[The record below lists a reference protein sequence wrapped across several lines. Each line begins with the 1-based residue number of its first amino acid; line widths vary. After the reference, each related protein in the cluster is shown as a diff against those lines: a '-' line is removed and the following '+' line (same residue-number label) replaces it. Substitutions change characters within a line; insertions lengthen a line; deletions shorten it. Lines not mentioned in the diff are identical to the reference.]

1 MGMKPIDEQDHYEVL
16 EVPRAARPEDL
27 ERAFRTAR
35 AAYADESLA
44 LYSVFDSGEA
54 DAIRERVE
62 TAYRVL
68 SDTDARREY
77 DELVFGRSE
86 LELEP
91 KPEPVPEYSP
101 SAEVYGE
108 MEAEVEEEGQTFD
121 GPSLR
126 RARLRRGIE
135 LDQISD
141 ITKVSCT
148 CLGYLEDEKFG
159 DLPANV
165 YVRGFVIA
173 YARVIGLDAK
183 RVASD
188 YMARVEEVRGK
199 KGRGRFPGRK

>member
-1 MGMKPIDEQDHYEVL
+1 MKSIEEQDHYEVL
-16 EVPRAARPEDL
+16 EVPRTARAAEI

-35 AAYADESLA
+35 VAYADDSLA
-44 LYSVFDSGEA
+44 LYSVFESAETT
-54 DAIRERVE
+54 AIRERVE

-77 DELVFGRSE
+77 DELVFGHS
-86 LELEP
+86 ELEP
-91 KPEPVPEYSP
+91 KPEPAVATEYSP
-101 SAEVYGE
+101 SAEVYAE

-135 LDQISD
+135 LKQISD
-141 ITKVSCT
+141 ITKVSRS

-159 DLPANV
+159 DLPASV
-165 YVRGFVIA
+165 YVRGFVTA
-173 YARVIGLDAK
+173 YARAIGLDPK
-183 RVASD
+183 RVASV
-188 YMARVEEVRGK
+188 YMARVEEARGK